1 MNLQELTDL
10 VEILKALPQE
20 SQDRGADLFLK
31 AMLNSQGQGTSFG
44 DAKKQEVFQDYF
56 FVEFTEEEISNM
68 PTRFRKEFWLEGNL
82 VKCRKRKS
90 GSKHINYEI
99 RYNRNGHHIDVSS
112 NNFHVAKEKFLLA
125 LKNEGTKK
133 EAKLPCKFSEFANYY
148 FENYRKRKV
157 TKITYENDSGRLKN
171 HIIPYFKN
179 KSLKDIKPFE
189 CQQFIDMLAAKSTK
203 TSNECYSLLNGIFKY
218 AIAQGLITS
227 NPLSI
232 IIISKHN
239 RKHGT
244 ALTKEEE
251 AKLLSGTE
259 NTRYQ
264 KLFAIVLY
272 TGLRPNE
279 YKTARIE
286 RPFII
291 AKNSKRKNGKIE
303 YKRIPIS
310 PMLEPFI
317 KDVVDLKFPAQ
328 EYMADKLHEFLPNH
342 KLYDLRTTFYTRCEE
357 CGVAPAARD
366 EFVGH
371 SRGELNEAYSDLSD
385 EYLLEEG
392 KKLVW

>member
-1 MNLQELTDL
+1 
-10 VEILKALPQE
+10 
-20 SQDRGADLFLK
+20 
-31 AMLNSQGQGTSFG
+31 
-44 DAKKQEVFQDYF
+44 
-56 FVEFTEEEISNM
+56 
-68 PTRFRKEFWLEGNL
+68 
-82 VKCRKRKS
+82 
-90 GSKHINYEI
+90 
-99 RYNRNGHHIDVSS
+99 
-112 NNFHVAKEKFLLA
+112 
-125 LKNEGTKK
+125 
-133 EAKLPCKFSEFANYY
+133 
-148 FENYRKRKV
+148 
-157 TKITYENDSGRLKN
+157 
-171 HIIPYFKN
+171 
-179 KSLKDIKPFE
+179 
-189 CQQFIDMLAAKSTK
+189 MLAAKSTK

-264 KLFAIVLY
+264 KLFAVVLY

-286 RPFII
+286 RPFIV

-317 KDVVDLKFPAQ
+317 KDSVDLKFPAQ

-371 SRGELNEAYSDLSD
+371 SRGELNDTYSDLSD